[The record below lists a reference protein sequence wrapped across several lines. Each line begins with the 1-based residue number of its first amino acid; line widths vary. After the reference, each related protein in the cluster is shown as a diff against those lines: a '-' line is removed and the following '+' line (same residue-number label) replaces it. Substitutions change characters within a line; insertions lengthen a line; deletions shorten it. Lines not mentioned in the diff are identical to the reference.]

1 MTEEII
7 SGNPEIMQLNTFGF
21 SLQKFTFLEERTLTY
36 ENLSLKTIFGFFQ
49 YEAYYSWK
57 IRFSQQVAFL

>member
-36 ENLSLKTIFGFFQ
+36 ENLSFKSIFGFF
-49 YEAYYSWK
+49 
-57 IRFSQQVAFL
+57 